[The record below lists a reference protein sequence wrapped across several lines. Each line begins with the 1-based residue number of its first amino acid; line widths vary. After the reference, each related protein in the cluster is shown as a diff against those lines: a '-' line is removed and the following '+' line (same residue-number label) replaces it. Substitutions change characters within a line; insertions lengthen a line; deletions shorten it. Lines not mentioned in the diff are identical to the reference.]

1 MELKYID
8 ISEFQQDIID
18 IDKLVANC
26 DGVMVRI
33 GFTGYGSLKPTL
45 DARFNQFMEK
55 LSKTSIPVG
64 VYYFSLAYNE
74 DMVRMEV
81 DWVVKQLRIWE
92 DKGYRFKLPI
102 AIDSETQNNCKP
114 LMALTAER
122 RSILVDYWC
131 KRLEYNGYYP
141 IIYAGVRGYHRQPYW
156 LIKDMLIEWD
166 KWTAQYY
173 KECQWDGVA
182 GVNYH
187 IWQYASDGK
196 GSEYGL
202 ASKCVDL
209 NKSYI
214 DYAQRIWQ
222 YSYNHIEETNTDTTK
237 QVKVTLGNDVI
248 TLPADTVIK
257 IEYV

>member
-33 GFTGYGSLKPTL
+33 GFTGYSSLKPTL

-55 LSKTSIPVG
+55 LSKTNIPVG
-64 VYYFSLAYNE
+64 VYYFTLAYNE
-74 DMVRMEV
+74 EMVRMEV
-81 DWVVKQLRIWE
+81 DWVVKQLKTWE
-92 DKGYRFKLPI
+92 ERGYRFKLPI
-102 AIDSETQNNCKP
+102 GIDSEAQTNCTP

-122 RSILVDYWC
+122 RSVLVDYWC
-131 KRLEYNGYYP
+131 SRIKYAGYYP

-156 LIKDMLIEWD
+156 LIKDMLLDWD

-173 KECQWDGVA
+173 KVCQWDGIA
-182 GVNYH
+182 GKDYH

-196 GSEYGL
+196 GIDYGL

-209 NKSYI
+209 NKSYV
-214 DYAQRIWQ
+214 DYATKISQNG
-222 YSYNHIEETNTDTTK
+222 YNHIDKPTEPTAH
-237 QVKVTLGNDVI
+237 QVKVTFGNDVI
-248 TLPADTVIK
+248 MLPADTVIK